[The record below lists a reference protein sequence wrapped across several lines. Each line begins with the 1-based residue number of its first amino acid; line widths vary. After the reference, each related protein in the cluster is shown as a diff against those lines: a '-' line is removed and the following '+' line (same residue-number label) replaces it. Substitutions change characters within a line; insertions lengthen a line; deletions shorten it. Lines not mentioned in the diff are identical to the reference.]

1 MIKLF
6 SDTSA
11 NLPVMINQ
19 KYNIT
24 ILAFNYMVND
34 VVVPYYDGVDFDGKT
49 FYGNMRKG
57 ARVKTSLVG
66 TGIFEEAFEKEIL
79 DGNDIIYVGMSGGIS
94 GTANS
99 ARLAKEDL
107 LEKYPNAR
115 IETFDSY
122 AASLGEGLQVIRAA
136 KLIEEGYSFEKIVE
150 ILYEERDRMCQY
162 FTVDDLKYLKNTGR
176 VSNAAAFVGNALSIK
191 PILTGNEIG
200 QIVNIDKARGFKN
213 ALKNLADR
221 YDKLAADKAATIG
234 IADADNREGTNYLI
248 ERLRE
253 KGFTGEALVVDY
265 EPVTGSHVGPGTVA
279 MFYYGIHK

>member
-49 FYGNMRKG
+49 FYDNMRKG

-191 PILTGNEIG
+191 PILMGNEIG

-221 YDKLAADKAATIG
+221 YDKLAADKTATIG

-253 KGFTGEALVVDY
+253 KGFAGETLVVDY